1 MSDIMRFH
9 RMLYATQNKIQQD
22 ILLLKFCEGAVPKK
36 GSTNMHSISIKY
48 QIPTQKGSKLRVCKK
63 AFLGITHV
71 SPDRIERIVRN
82 FIKHGEA
89 PTEKRGGDKV
99 LNANIGKRLR
109 IKQFVESL
117 TCVESHYRRNHTTR
131 LYLPCDLNFTKLHKI
146 FCNKNQDVAVKLCF
160 FRNYVNKNY
169 NLAFG
174 TPLTDACSTCLQ
186 VKEKLKQAKS
196 DGEKVNIMTQ
206 QRIHT
211 LRAKAFYDL
220 LKRTDEN
227 TVMFSFDCQK
237 NLALPKLPDQ
247 SAYFS
252 QQINFFNFTVVCG
265 NSQTKLTPENV
276 KSYVW
281 LENEFAKNSNA
292 IASGIYNVL
301 INQDFPKNVNKI
313 NFFADGCGGQN
324 KNSTLMFMLAYWLLN
339 KAPAH
344 IKTLEVVFPI
354 VGHSFLP
361 PDRVFGLTERK
372 IKKQN
377 VIIKREEY
385 EEMIGNYST
394 VLRLGEKWN
403 ILDWRTLANYVFKK
417 PGQWHFRFNESKRFI
432 LIKSNKNVMIRGEAF
447 YRSDFGVPKTV
458 TKRGRNLYSLQPKV
472 LNIQGF
478 LKGDKSTI
486 DNLLKS
492 HYGQD
497 WRNNPALEFY
507 KIIDGGNTPEAS
519 DEEGS
524 QEEYECEDGA
534 AAIMV

>member
-1 MSDIMRFH
+1 
-9 RMLYATQNKIQQD
+9 
-22 ILLLKFCEGAVPKK
+22 
-36 GSTNMHSISIKY
+36 
-48 QIPTQKGSKLRVCKK
+48 
-63 AFLGITHV
+63 
-71 SPDRIERIVRN
+71 
-82 FIKHGEA
+82 
-89 PTEKRGGDKV
+89 
-99 LNANIGKRLR
+99 
-109 IKQFVESL
+109 
-117 TCVESHYRRNHTTR
+117 
-131 LYLPCDLNFTKLHKI
+131 
-146 FCNKNQDVAVKLCF
+146 
-160 FRNYVNKNY
+160 
-169 NLAFG
+169 
-174 TPLTDACSTCLQ
+174 
-186 VKEKLKQAKS
+186 
-196 DGEKVNIMTQ
+196 
-206 QRIHT
+206 
-211 LRAKAFYDL
+211 
-220 LKRTDEN
+220 
-227 TVMFSFDCQK
+227 MFSFDGQK

-339 KAPAH
+339 KAQ
-344 IKTLEVVFPI
+344 
-354 VGHSFLP
+354 
-361 PDRVFGLTERK
+361 RK

-507 KIIDGGNTPEAS
+507 KIIDGGNTPEES

-524 QEEYECEDGA
+524 QEEYECEDEA